1 MAVVARKYK
10 SRITFYAVND
20 WRGKQVAERI
30 GPNQREAALR
40 DRTMKKEI
48 KAGTYQPPM
57 SVVARTTGGY
67 IESWLKERTNAY
79 APDERRMVKLYL
91 EPREWLM
98 EKPLD
103 EVVPSDTDRLVKELR
118 AEKKPDGSRRLS
130 DKTIANVLGLMKQV
144 FAAGIRADLCIRQPI
159 TLPPRTLK
167 RTAAKEKEIYTPA
180 EVVVLTRHHSIPWP
194 IRVLNA
200 LAFFT
205 GMREGEVCGRR
216 WRDLEDASVLPA
228 IVVRDQYEG
237 RPLKTERPRVV
248 PIHPEL
254 SKILTKWAEEGFELY
269 TGRRPEPH
277 DFIVPST
284 SRRRGSVNHSRSSY
298 YKAFI
303 KYAEVAGVR
312 PRSLHST
319 RHTFITLAQRCGA
332 RKEHVER
339 ITHNA
344 RGDIVDRY
352 THMWSPLCEAML
364 CLNLEVLP
372 DVHPASR
379 TPGNSGGGIEL
390 FGVRNLQ
397 KPAEIPHF
405 QRVSIPGASTAK
417 PSAKAGGLAFFQG
430 TGVCTRRPR
439 FSEPHWFAQN

>member
-48 KAGTYQPPM
+48 KACTYQPPM

-118 AEKKPDGSRRLS
+118 GEKKPDGSRRLS

-159 TLPPRTLK
+159 TLPPRTPK
-167 RTAAKEKEIYTPA
+167 RTSAKEKEIYTPA

-200 LAFFT
+200 
-205 GMREGEVCGRR
+205 
-216 WRDLEDASVLPA
+216 
-228 IVVRDQYEG
+228 
-237 RPLKTERPRVV
+237 
-248 PIHPEL
+248 
-254 SKILTKWAEEGFELY
+254 
-269 TGRRPEPH
+269 
-277 DFIVPST
+277 
-284 SRRRGSVNHSRSSY
+284 RRGSVNHSRSSY

-379 TPGNSGGGIEL
+379 TPGNSGGAIEL

-397 KPAEIPHF
+397 KPGQMPYF
-405 QRVSIPGASTAK
+405 QRVSIPGALEWRLTLLLLYADDPFEVLHDAGKTGPSIVRKRCKHRRSSQFAVFARDLPHCRSSDVPRYFAELNSDGLYRSTCA
-417 PSAKAGGLAFFQG
+417 AVGACADLLA
-430 TGVCTRRPR
+430 
-439 FSEPHWFAQN
+439 A